1 MRRTELRDWP
11 YQVLFLQKMGSSQQ
25 LHECVVFCPVLC
37 ARDQADLGC
46 IQKGVAM
53 PSSVYFPC
61 AWLTVV
67 KSKQFL
73 WHHSVKLLYL
83 IKPQMVNVLTSNG
96 RCSSPNWRGGTYS
109 SLEIWIPEKSAVARR
124 KNIWNETSWS
134 LLPSWLTVHR
144 MKGWQTYR
152 WTKAPLGLVL
162 AAGGGWATA
171 THSIALSLPAVQSGC
186 RQTASWEWS
195 PGPANS
201 QTTPV
206 DCDIRMCQRLARK
219 LF

>member
-1 MRRTELRDWP
+1 
-11 YQVLFLQKMGSSQQ
+11 MGCSQQ

-73 WHHSVKLLYL
+73 WHYSVKLLYL

-124 KNIWNETSWS
+124 KKSEMKLLDHFFPAGSLFTGWKGDKRTAGLSTLGTGFGSWWGMS
-134 LLPSWLTVHR
+134 HLHPQYCPLSPRSAEWL
-144 MKGWQTYR
+144 Q
-152 WTKAPLGLVL
+152 
-162 AAGGGWATA
+162 
-171 THSIALSLPAVQSGC
+171 
-186 RQTASWEWS
+186 
-195 PGPANS
+195 ANS
-201 QTTPV
+201 QLGMV
-206 DCDIRMCQRLARK
+206 SGLC
-219 LF
+219 